1 MRLLVVQIMAA
12 RGSTS
17 NGRDRVRVQLRGA
30 QISHAQLHCLRLRR
44 TNFDL
49 CDKSAPQL
57 FVRARCNPASTYH
70 TKQTF
75 HQPNYYIMRLL
86 FDINLIIPSN
96 LVTNL
101 IFLST

>member
-1 MRLLVVQIMAA
+1 MRLLVVLLEA

-57 FVRARCNPASTYH
+57 FVRARCNPGSYLRDFLMLVLQFSIFWFISRQNSATKSTDV
-70 TKQTF
+70 
-75 HQPNYYIMRLL
+75 RLVNAN
-86 FDINLIIPSN
+86 FGY
-96 LVTNL
+96 
-101 IFLST
+101 

>member
-57 FVRARCNPASTYH
+57 FVRARCNPGGKYAHLICNHNSINTSYIFIF
-70 TKQTF
+70 TKKIYF
-75 HQPNYYIMRLL
+75 DFRLL
-86 FDINLIIPSN
+86 LEGR
-96 LVTNL
+96 
-101 IFLST
+101 